1 MSLMTEVLTSANE
14 AERRGKN
21 GPVGRG
27 LAGEPGDVSS
37 APGSAVASA
46 DDLQRAA
53 EPRPVP
59 RVPRWRCSAFT
70 CGSRAGNN
78 AIINEGERSLGI
90 CPQAMFS
97 SPPSLLLQ
105 MFPEPT
111 SSPSPSL
118 HFAPSRK
125 GVFCKGKNT
134 KCKGDIRERGLQRGI
149 HHPSTI
155 QGLKHLL
162 SAPN

>member
-1 MSLMTEVLTSANE
+1 MTEVLTSANE

-46 DDLQRAA
+46 GDLQQAA

-70 CGSRAGNN
+70 CGSRAGND
-78 AIINEGERSLGI
+78 AIINKGERSLGI
-90 CPQAMFS
+90 CPQATFS
-97 SPPSLLLQ
+97 SPLASANVSRTNVLSVSLLVL
-105 MFPEPT
+105 
-111 SSPSPSL
+111 
-118 HFAPSRK
+118 
-125 GVFCKGKNT
+125 C
-134 KCKGDIRERGLQRGI
+134 
-149 HHPSTI
+149 TI
-155 QGLKHLL
+155 TESGFL
-162 SAPN
+162 

>member
-53 EPRPVP
+53 EPWPVP

-97 SPPSLLLQ
+97 SPPRFSCKCFQNQRPLRLPPCTLRHHGKGFSVKVKIQ
-105 MFPEPT
+105 NAKGTYVNGGCNVAYTVPR
-111 SSPSPSL
+111 
-118 HFAPSRK
+118 PSR
-125 GVFCKGKNT
+125 
-134 KCKGDIRERGLQRGI
+134 
-149 HHPSTI
+149 
-155 QGLKHLL
+155 
-162 SAPN
+162 A